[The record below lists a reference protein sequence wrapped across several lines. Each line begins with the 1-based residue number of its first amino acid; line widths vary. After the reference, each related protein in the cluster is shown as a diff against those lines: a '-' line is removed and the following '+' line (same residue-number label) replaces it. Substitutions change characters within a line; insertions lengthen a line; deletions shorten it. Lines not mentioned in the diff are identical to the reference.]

1 MKTQDHIFAN
11 RPSLTVPRLLLY
23 QGKDIAFAPYSEY
36 WRQVKKVGVLNLL
49 SNKRVQSYRTLREE
63 EVAYLMDKVSRL
75 SSLGTINLTMILNT
89 FAKDFIS
96 RAALGESLNTNGVGK
111 LIEETSVLL
120 GAFHWGDYF
129 PWLAWMSKLNG
140 LDARIRKTFEEV
152 NEFLDSIVERQA
164 SKRAGDD
171 NNEGDAFV
179 DVLLSIE
186 RDANMS
192 FPFDK
197 LNIKAIIE
205 VSIFSLILKSSK
217 KNRTGTTYLEY
228 KWAQKNFI
236 LNEFYCTAHRTVY
249 EHVSISLKST

>member
-1 MKTQDHIFAN
+1 
-11 RPSLTVPRLLLY
+11 
-23 QGKDIAFAPYSEY
+23 
-36 WRQVKKVGVLNLL
+36 
-49 SNKRVQSYRTLREE
+49 
-63 EVAYLMDKVSRL
+63 VAYLMDKVSRL

-205 VSIFSLILKSSK
+205 VSIFSLILKSS
-217 KNRTGTTYLEY
+217 
-228 KWAQKNFI
+228 
-236 LNEFYCTAHRTVY
+236 
-249 EHVSISLKST
+249 